1 MQLAEAL
8 DVAKQVLL
16 DKRVIIVTVL
26 CLVYLEIVHY
36 VVHYKKKPPKVR
48 KSRIT
53 VAAAPKPAENSEGE
67 SSDEDDSSEAS
78 TAAASSAKT
87 SSAKS
92 APASSTK
99 K

>member
-16 DKRVIIVTVL
+16 DKRVIIVTIV

-48 KSRIT
+48 KARIS
-53 VAAAPKPAENSEGE
+53 VAPAPKPAQKTEGE
-67 SSDEDDSSEAS
+67 SSDEDDSSEA
-78 TAAASSAKT
+78 TAASSTKT

-92 APASSTK
+92 APASSSK